1 MQQQDIPAGGRRR
14 LADLSPQ
21 DLRAFVA
28 VVEQK
33 SFSRAA
39 QLLGI
44 SQPTVSL
51 RLQNLETQLG
61 LRLIDRRQG
70 STPTATGHGLY
81 NRARRALTELDALD
95 SFARE
100 IGALEQGDLRV
111 GFSTPPVALSLIGA
125 FRAAHPGVQLHL
137 SQGNTFGLLEH
148 LRRSEIDVAVMTLRE
163 APAPPFTATPISRQR
178 LVALVHAGHAL
189 AGAGA
194 VTWEQVVAEPLLVRA
209 PPSMTHTQ
217 LSAELAVRGL
227 APRPALELPSREA
240 VKEAAASGLGL
251 GLVFETETG
260 ADRRLAALRICDADD
275 AAAMYVVA
283 LQDIAGLPAIAR
295 FLDIA
300 RARAG
305 E

>member
-1 MQQQDIPAGGRRR
+1 MRQQDIPAGGRRR
-14 LADLSPQ
+14 AADLSPQ

-39 QLLGI
+39 QVLGI

-125 FRAAHPGVQLHL
+125 FRAAHPGVQVHL
-137 SQGNTFGLLEH
+137 SQGNTFGLLER
-148 LRRSEIDVAVMTLRE
+148 LRRSEIDVAVMTLRA
-163 APAPPFTATPISRQR
+163 APEPPFVATPICRQR

-189 AGAGA
+189 AGAGE
-194 VTWEQVVAEPLLVRA
+194 VTWAQVVVEPLLVRA

-217 LSAELAVRGL
+217 LSTELAARGL
-227 APRPALELPSREA
+227 APSPALELPSREA

-251 GLVFETETG
+251 GLVFEAEIG
-260 ADRRLAALRICDADD
+260 ADRRVAALTIADADD
-275 AAAMYVVA
+275 TAAMCVVA